1 MESENDL
8 SSWVNWVTNQTSAT
22 CSGGKGKTEQSKY
35 ERSKHKERPYLTWN
49 RNAPLAFSFMAG
61 LRQVPERDE
70 MLDHLFP
77 HPTCVRP

>member
-35 ERSKHKERPYLTWN
+35 ERSKHKERP
-49 RNAPLAFSFMAG
+49 
-61 LRQVPERDE
+61 
-70 MLDHLFP
+70 
-77 HPTCVRP
+77 